1 MEVVNNIIDKSKIP
15 IKFIDKPNG
24 GKHPAWRVAT
34 KIFEGRYV
42 VTCDDDDPITDN
54 MLEVFDFYWK
64 QQESQPNYDIFWEV
78 RARAQ
83 YEDGKLVGDKLP
95 HPYFD
100 SDYNEVN
107 FKLEKGAKWMDV
119 VR

>member
-24 GKHPAWRVAT
+24 GKHTAWCVAT
-34 KIFEGRYV
+34 KVFEGRYV
-42 VTCDDDDPITDN
+42 VTCDDDPITDN
-54 MLEVFDFYWK
+54 MLEVLISIGNNK
-64 QQESQPNYDIFWEV
+64 NHNQIMIFWEV

-100 SDYNEVN
+100 FDYNEVN
-107 FKLEKGAKWMDV
+107 FKLKRVRNGWMS
-119 VR
+119 